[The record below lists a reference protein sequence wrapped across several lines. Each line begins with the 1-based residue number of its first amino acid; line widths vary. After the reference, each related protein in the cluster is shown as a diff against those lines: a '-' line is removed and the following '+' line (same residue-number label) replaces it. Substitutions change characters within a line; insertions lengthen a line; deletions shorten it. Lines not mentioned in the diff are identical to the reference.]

1 MKKAGF
7 VFLLAKNNHFV
18 HIVGVQDVLPIMQ
31 TDITLR
37 YGEKILIID
46 TKYYT
51 RTMQVQTQYDSR
63 TLHSNNLYQI
73 FAYVKNRNVKN
84 TGNVAGMLLYAKTEE
99 GIELNYDFRIDGNM
113 FSAKTLDLNISFSNI
128 ADQLNRIVTS
138 YFGDTKDDFVQSK
151 LDL

>member
-1 MKKAGF
+1 LKKAGF